1 MPVEP
6 ITHLSPADRA
16 VAFVPVPVAEARRSE
31 SPAAASAAA
40 ALLRQPPSAAEDLA
54 LVRTADNALGEIH
67 ALLHRVRVLA
77 MRSLSGSVTPDARA
91 ALQAEAD
98 ELARELAGRVGTAA
112 SNGRALLTGGELVL
126 HADVKA
132 PAIMGGALPDLRPLV
147 AAGPVVLDGA
157 PAALGQAQAAVVAV
171 ARDREAVAALRD
183 QLERVVASQE
193 RDTPGLSLVA

>member
-6 ITHLSPADRA
+6 ITHLSSADRA
-16 VAFVPVPVAEARRSE
+16 VALAALPAAEARRSA
-31 SPAAASAAA
+31 SPAAASAAGA
-40 ALLRQPPSAAEDLA
+40 VLRQPPSAADDLA

-112 SNGRALLTGGELVL
+112 SNGRCAAHRRRAGPARRRQGRGRHGRRAARPATAGRRRSGRARR
-126 HADVKA
+126 HA
-132 PAIMGGALPDLRPLV
+132 GGARAGAGGPLSPSL
-147 AAGPVVLDGA
+147 AT
-157 PAALGQAQAAVVAV
+157 
-171 ARDREAVAALRD
+171 ARRSARCAT
-183 QLERVVASQE
+183 SSS
-193 RDTPGLSLVA
+193 GS

>member
-6 ITHLSPADRA
+6 ITHLSSADRA
-16 VAFVPVPVAEARRSE
+16 VALAALPAAEARRSE
-31 SPAAASAAA
+31 SPAAASAAGA
-40 ALLRQPPSAAEDLA
+40 VLRQPPSAADDLA

-112 SNGRALLTGGELVL
+112 SNGRCAA
-126 HADVKA
+126 H
-132 PAIMGGALPDLRPLV
+132 RRR
-147 AAGPVVLDGA
+147 AGPARRRQGRGQSW
-157 PAALGQAQAAVVAV
+157 AARCPTCDRWSPPVRSCSTARRRRSGRRRRPVVAV
-171 ARDREAVAALRD
+171 ARDREAVGALRD
-183 QLERVVASQE
+183 QLERVVTA
-193 RDTPGLSLVA
+193 RGGPRPA